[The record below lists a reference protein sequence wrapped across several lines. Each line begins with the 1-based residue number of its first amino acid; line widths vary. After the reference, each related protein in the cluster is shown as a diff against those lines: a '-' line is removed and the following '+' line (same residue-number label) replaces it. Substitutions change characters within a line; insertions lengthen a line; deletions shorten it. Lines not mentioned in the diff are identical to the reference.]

1 MSAMEIGFI
10 MALQGFFCVSCFVI
24 GARVG
29 QKVIKGESVDIGLK
43 NPIEAYDEYKEKEEQ
58 KRMLERQQV
67 VSDNIDNYDGT
78 GLGQKDLPE
87 V

>member
-10 MALQGFFCVSCFVI
+10 MALQGFFCVVCFVI

-29 QKVIKGESVDIGLK
+29 QKVIKGESVDMGLK
-43 NPIEAYDEYKEKEEQ
+43 NPIQAYDEYKEREEQ
-58 KRMLERQQV
+58 KRIQDRAQTV
-67 VSDNIDNYDGT
+67 ADNIDNYDGT

>member
-10 MALQGFFCVSCFVI
+10 MALQGFFSVSCFVI